1 MSYNKIPETNNE
13 LRTNDQFRNRSQV
26 EHHRELSSLEL
37 LPIDMVRDFV
47 TSDSLHLLDLGIVK
61 R

>member
-1 MSYNKIPETNNE
+1 MSFNKIPEPNNE

-26 EHHRELSSLEL
+26 EHHRELSALEL
-37 LPIDMVRDFV
+37 LPIDMVRDFI
-47 TSDSLHLLDLGIVK
+47 TSDSLHLLDLGVVK